1 MQEAWGW
8 GEYEGQALEGTQWP
22 DRVTTLHLHGLG
34 HKTQSRPWVQKN
46 KSQSTFII
54 EILTHMLAEGP
65 SRDLLRA
72 LVKSR
77 DDSSSNST

>member
-1 MQEAWGW
+1 MAR
-8 GEYEGQALEGTQWP
+8 P
-22 DRVTTLHLHGLG
+22 CHHLA
-34 HKTQSRPWVQKN
+34 SPWFGSQDTISTMSAEK
-46 KSQSTFII
+46 QSTFII